1 VAHWPCEEAKA
12 SAAYSGCEAKENT
25 HPSYSGNAMSREYH
39 KVLLIGFAAYSVCLL
54 VALRLIVSG

>member
-1 VAHWPCEEAKA
+1 
-12 SAAYSGCEAKENT
+12 
-25 HPSYSGNAMSREYH
+25 MSREYH